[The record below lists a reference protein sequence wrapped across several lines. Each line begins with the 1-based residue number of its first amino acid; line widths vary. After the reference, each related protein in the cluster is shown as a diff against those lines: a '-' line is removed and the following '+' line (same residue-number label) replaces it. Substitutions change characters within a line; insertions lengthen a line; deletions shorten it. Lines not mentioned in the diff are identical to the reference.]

1 MMDRRKYRLKK
12 FTSKKDT
19 NKDTFASVN
28 FVGERKLL
36 PPGEINHIVDVG
48 EEFNKERNEST
59 LYRLI
64 FTINPIFSNPL
75 FNVNSTGY
83 QGTDFTNITPSTYNN
98 SFATLD
104 EPIFKMNPF
113 DEILNDIKYS
123 FKESVNLNLIESN
136 GWFGFY
142 DPDVTKTGVCRFYDM
157 EPTRER
163 FDLNS
168 NLNKNWDILITYPY
182 DSDDT
187 HHTVNGGLLVVNSR
201 PVEVGG
207 RAMIAIATSTYHGL
221 TSGDRVTL
229 SGMSY
234 NELNGT
240 FKVERVG
247 LDNGD
252 YKYNYFVIDVDP
264 VGITNSISGRMR
276 RNYNGELS
284 TYYLRKVKSIMVDNN
299 NYEIYPL
306 AFSNSVFSDQI
317 YQLAITEDIDVA
329 GLTDN
334 LGRPLSELFITFI
347 KTDSKVKNKAIFGKI
362 QSGLDLEFIDDN
374 LTLTNVSN
382 VRRMHDGSSS
392 PFQTHTPLEFSLN
405 GNSNGFYLDVVE
417 FNRLEQ
423 REIVLTDVLHRFNTT
438 NRESTSTINRPGGPR
453 REGYLYKPHH
463 RVKIREYSLY
473 VEQGNEFTA
482 GIPDYAADL
491 GDGRYLWRDLLD
503 IGVFDG
509 EDDLLDYPFTNGTHY
524 IHTNLC
530 FKTMRQ
536 DPFSKYG
543 LYYIGDLD
551 DNTYDPP
558 DPRGDSITDDYLI
571 NRSDDVC

>member
-1 MMDRRKYRLKK
+1 
-12 FTSKKDT
+12 
-19 NKDTFASVN
+19 
-28 FVGERKLL
+28 
-36 PPGEINHIVDVG
+36 
-48 EEFNKERNEST
+48 
-59 LYRLI
+59 
-64 FTINPIFSNPL
+64 
-75 FNVNSTGY
+75 
-83 QGTDFTNITPSTYNN
+83 
-98 SFATLD
+98 
-104 EPIFKMNPF
+104 
-113 DEILNDIKYS
+113 
-123 FKESVNLNLIESN
+123 
-136 GWFGFY
+136 
-142 DPDVTKTGVCRFYDM
+142 
-157 EPTRER
+157 
-163 FDLNS
+163 
-168 NLNKNWDILITYPY
+168 
-182 DSDDT
+182 
-187 HHTVNGGLLVVNSR
+187 
-201 PVEVGG
+201 
-207 RAMIAIATSTYHGL
+207 MIAIATSTYHGL

-234 NELNGT
+234 NQLNGT

-252 YKYNYFVIDVDP
+252 YRYNYFVIDVDP
-264 VGITNSISGRMR
+264 VGISNSISGRMS

-284 TYYLRKVKSIMVDNN
+284 RYYLRKVKSIMVDNN

-306 AFSNSVFSDQI
+306 AFSNSVFNDQI
-317 YQLAITEDIDVA
+317 YQLVITEDIDVA

-347 KTDSKVKNKAIFGKI
+347 KTDSKVKNKPIFGKV
-362 QSGLDLEFIDDN
+362 QSGLDLELIDDN
-374 LTLTNVSN
+374 LTIQGVSN

-405 GNSNGFYLDVVE
+405 GNSNDFFLDVVE

-438 NRESTSTINRPGGPR
+438 NRESASNINTPGGPR

-473 VEQGNEFTA
+473 VEQGNEFTV

-509 EDDLLDYPFTNGTHY
+509 EEDFLDYPFTNGTHS

-536 DPFSKYG
+536 DPFSNYG
-543 LYYIGDLD
+543 LYYLG
-551 DNTYDPP
+551 
-558 DPRGDSITDDYLI
+558 S
-571 NRSDDVC
+571 SD

>member
-1 MMDRRKYRLKK
+1 MDRRKYRLKK
-12 FTSKKDT
+12 FTSKKDN
-19 NKDTFASVN
+19 NKNSFVSVN
-28 FVGERKLL
+28 FDGERKLL
-36 PPGEINHIVDVG
+36 PPGEINHVIDVG
-48 EEFNKERNEST
+48 EEFNKERNAST

-75 FNVNSTGY
+75 FNVNSIGY
-83 QGTDFTNITPSTYNN
+83 LGTDFNNVSPNENNN
-98 SFATLD
+98 SFATFD
-104 EPIFKMNPF
+104 EDIFKMNAF
-113 DEILNDIKYS
+113 DEILNDIKYNY
-123 FKESVNLNLIESN
+123 KESVNINLTEN
-136 GWFGFY
+136 DGWFGFY
-142 DPDVTKTGVCRFYDM
+142 DPDVTKTGICRFYDM
-157 EPTRER
+157 EPTRKR

-168 NLNKNWDILITYPY
+168 NVNKNWDILITYPY

-187 HHTVNGGLLVVNSR
+187 HDSVNGGLLIINSR

-207 RAMIAIATSTYHGL
+207 RAMIALATSTYHGL
-221 TSGDRVTL
+221 TTGDRVTL
-229 SGMSY
+229 NNMSY
-234 NELNGT
+234 LQLNGT
-240 FKVERVG
+240 FKVERLG

-264 VGITNSISGRMR
+264 VGISNSLSGRLR

-284 TYYLRKVKSIMVDNN
+284 TYYLRKVKNLMLNKDD
-299 NYEIYPL
+299 YEIYPL
-306 AFSNSVFSDQI
+306 AFSNSVFNDQVF
-317 YQLAITEDIDVA
+317 QLAITEDIDIA

-347 KTDSKVKNKAIFGKI
+347 KTDSKVKNNPVFGKVK
-362 QSGLDLEFIDDN
+362 SGLDLEFINDN
-374 LTLTNVSN
+374 LTITTLSN
-382 VRRMHDGSSS
+382 IRRIHDGSNT
-392 PFQTHTPLEFSLN
+392 PFQTHIPLENNLTVN
-405 GNSNGFYLDVVE
+405 DNDYYLDVVE

-423 REIVLTDVLHRFNTT
+423 REIVLTDVLHRFNTI
-438 NRESTSTINRPGGPR
+438 NRETASSGSRPGGPR

-463 RVKIREYSLY
+463 RIKIKEFSLY

-536 DPFSKYG
+536 DPFNNYG
-543 LYYIGDLD
+543 LYYAGDLD
-551 DNTYDPP
+551 ENNYDPA

-571 NRSDDVC
+571 NRSDDIC